1 MRLSVCPCLCLR
13 ERGCLRGGARA
24 CLCLC
29 PYMCLYV
36 GRVCAN
42 VYTNTCVRV
51 SVHTCVPGPLGVW
64 DQNSLTRGLGLT
76 REELVVPTAHPHQPV
91 PILSTLSA
99 EDTAGKGHSPGPRG
113 RSQPLSP

>member
-36 GRVCAN
+36 GRVCVN
-42 VYTNTCVRV
+42 VYTDVYVCLCTRV
-51 SVHTCVPGPLGVW
+51 CLALWEYGTKTP
-64 DQNSLTRGLGLT
+64 
-76 REELVVPTAHPHQPV
+76 
-91 PILSTLSA
+91 
-99 EDTAGKGHSPGPRG
+99 
-113 RSQPLSP
+113 